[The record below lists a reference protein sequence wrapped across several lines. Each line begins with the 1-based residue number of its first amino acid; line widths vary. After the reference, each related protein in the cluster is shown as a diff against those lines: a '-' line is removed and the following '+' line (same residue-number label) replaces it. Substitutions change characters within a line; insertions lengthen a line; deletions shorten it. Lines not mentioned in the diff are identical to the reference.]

1 MSRPWY
7 QQAYPPQLRTST
19 ASPALPPNKPP
30 PSSPALQGYPQSPYS
45 PHPSSPFQQ
54 PAPFNPPPPPQ
65 SPYGQPPPQSY
76 GRPPPQQPYGAPG
89 PQYSQQPFYVHFIS
103 TRHQYCVIMLG
114 LLMIRVFFRDSHTL
128 PVLLTPVLVLHQDLD
143 LDPESVVDLDLPAV
157 LFPRPRPSRSPR
169 TVSF

>member
-1 MSRPWY
+1 
-7 QQAYPPQLRTST
+7 
-19 ASPALPPNKPP
+19 
-30 PSSPALQGYPQSPYS
+30 
-45 PHPSSPFQQ
+45 
-54 PAPFNPPPPPQ
+54 
-65 SPYGQPPPQSY
+65 
-76 GRPPPQQPYGAPG
+76 
-89 PQYSQQPFYVHFIS
+89 
-103 TRHQYCVIMLG
+103 MLG